1 MRKKGSI
8 FFIGT
13 TIIFILLCIGCT
25 RKQNKILDPDDPVT
39 LSIWHYYNGVQQ
51 TMFDEMVSE
60 FNNTIGL
67 EEGVIVEAISKNTIQ
82 ELNNAINAS
91 LEEAVGAEELPN
103 LFTAYSETA
112 FIADKAGK
120 LADISQ
126 YFSKEELEQYIDVYI
141 EEGRLLSEDG
151 LKIFPVAKCTEV
163 MMVNKTDWDRFAEAC
178 HVDVEQMRTWEGL
191 SKVAEQYYEYTDS
204 LTPSVEGDGK
214 AFFGKDSLANY
225 MQVGAKQLGHPFVSL
240 EEDGTVSLQCDKE
253 TVRRL
258 WDCFYVP
265 YVKGYYTANSRFRS
279 DDAKTGDI
287 IALICSTTGAVY
299 FPTMVTPDD
308 ETSYEIESMVLSVP
322 NFEGTEGC
330 IIQQGAGICMT
341 KAEKRQ
347 EYASALFLRWF
358 TENERNIQ
366 YAIHS
371 GYLPVKKDA
380 NDEQKILDATKDSK
394 ISQTVREMFRVANEE
409 IHTYEL
415 YLSPPFENSEK
426 LREFLE
432 GYLSETIVADRTSV
446 LQRINGGEEKD
457 VVLSQYTDDAAFEIW
472 YEGFEKGFD
481 LAAGR

>member
-1 MRKKGSI
+1 M
-8 FFIGT
+8 
-13 TIIFILLCIGCT
+13 
-25 RKQNKILDPDDPVT
+25 
-39 LSIWHYYNGVQQ
+39 
-51 TMFDEMVSE
+51 
-60 FNNTIGL
+60 
-67 EEGVIVEAISKNTIQ
+67 
-82 ELNNAINAS
+82 
-91 LEEAVGAEELPN
+91 
-103 LFTAYSETA
+103 
-112 FIADKAGK
+112 
-120 LADISQ
+120 
-126 YFSKEELEQYIDVYI
+126 
-141 EEGRLLSEDG
+141 
-151 LKIFPVAKCTEV
+151 
-163 MMVNKTDWDRFAEAC
+163 
-178 HVDVEQMRTWEGL
+178 
-191 SKVAEQYYEYTDS
+191 
-204 LTPSVEGDGK
+204 EGDGK